1 VSRYISLIERVFQKK
16 PTLLKKKDSN
26 CIKISFYQKYISKR
40 LGIPTGS
47 KRNIKIE
54 IPKWILEKRDYL
66 IRYLRGLYEAEGSF
80 SVHRPTYTYKFLF
93 ANRNESLLE
102 NVYQSLRILGFHPHK
117 SKYKVQISR
126 KKEVHACKNLLKFRQ
141 Y

>member
-1 VSRYISLIERVFQKK
+1 MKEQGWIKTNYPPFEKNGDLAELIGVVLGDGYIGKFPRTEILAVFSNANNLGFVSRYISLIERVFQKK

-54 IPKWILEKRDYL
+54 I
-66 IRYLRGLYEAEGSF
+66 A
-80 SVHRPTYTYKFLF
+80 
-93 ANRNESLLE
+93 
-102 NVYQSLRILGFHPHK
+102 
-117 SKYKVQISR
+117 
-126 KKEVHACKNLLKFRQ
+126 
-141 Y
+141 